1 MKTYEYVNFGLL
13 GTLANAAGK
22 VGGFFGNVGQGIGAG
37 ISNAANAV
45 QTGVG
50 NAVNAVRTGVG
61 NTVNAVKTGVGNA
74 VNAVK
79 EDWNSMGSQL
89 QSGYN
94 DVRNGDAAQQQ
105 PAVASDG
112 TVVKNE
118 NTPNFDDINEHTYDP
133 TQNQTTN
140 LNNQVIDKGHWDNS
154 RTAVNN
160 GTMTPYGANAKL
172 DKTVAQTEADQ
183 AAATKAKEAAA
194 ARKAASDKA
203 AQEKATAE
211 AKNNMIQNTQAVSG
225 MKAILRTINSGKPL
239 TGPQINF
246 LAQNGLQGDASQI
259 QQWIQQHGG

>member
-1 MKTYEYVNFGLL
+1 MKTYEYVNFGLF
-13 GTLANAAGK
+13 GNAANILGK
-22 VGGFFGNVGQGIGAG
+22 VGGFFGNMGQGIGTG

-45 QTGVG
+45 RTGVG
-50 NAVNAVRTGVG
+50 NTVNAVRTGVG

-94 DVRNGDAAQQQ
+94 DVRNGGAAQQQ

-118 NTPNFDDINEHTYDP
+118 NTPDWSSLDTNEKLGDV
-133 TQNQTTN
+133 TQGGMSN
-140 LNNQVIDKGHWDNS
+140 
-154 RTAVNN
+154 
-160 GTMTPYGANAKL
+160 
-172 DKTVAQTEADQ
+172 AQTQQDLTKGVKQIEADKAAAAKKAQEQ
-183 AAATKAKEAAA
+183 AAAQKAAADKAAA
-194 ARKAASDKA
+194 AK
-203 AQEKATAE
+203 KATQE
-211 AKNNMIQNTQAVSG
+211 AKNNMSQNTQAVSG
-225 MKAILRTINSGKPL
+225 MKAILRTINSGLPL

-246 LAQNGLQGDASQI
+246 LAQNGLQGDAGQI